1 MCLEIAKTPTE
12 QDPEANRVQK
22 ILALVEPDPAGARA
36 WPGLTDSDNSN
47 KARRILQSLLWNRE
61 QIETPRVSRNPSR
74 SLAMLES
81 PNMPVRVRYQSSDL
95 FDAVALVKLPTE
107 RNGSL
112 FLLRI

>member
-1 MCLEIAKTPTE
+1 MCLEIAKEPTE

-81 PNMPVRVRYQSSDL
+81 PNMPVRVR
-95 FDAVALVKLPTE
+95 
-107 RNGSL
+107 
-112 FLLRI
+112 